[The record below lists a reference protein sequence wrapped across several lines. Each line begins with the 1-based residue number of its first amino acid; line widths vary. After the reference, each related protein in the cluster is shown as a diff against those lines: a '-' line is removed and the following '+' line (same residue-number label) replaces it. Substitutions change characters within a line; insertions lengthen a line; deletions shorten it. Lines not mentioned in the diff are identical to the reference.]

1 MSLFIP
7 PGSSEFERRVAIAI
21 NLLLRRSLSPSA
33 TAPGNPQLGD
43 AYFDT
48 TSSKGKVWDGALWQ
62 PLW

>member
-1 MSLFIP
+1 VSLFIP

-33 TAPGNPQLGD
+33 TAPGNPQPGD

-48 TSSKGKVWDGALWQ
+48 TDSIGKVWDGTAWK

>member
-7 PGSSEFERRVAIAI
+7 PGSSEFERRVAIAV

-33 TAPGNPQLGD
+33 TAPGNPQPGD
-43 AYFDT
+43 AYLDT
-48 TSSKGKVWDGALWQ
+48 GTNIGKVWDGAAWQ